1 MQRVLSRAQVR
12 DIDRRATDL
21 CRVPSL
27 LLMENAGR
35 GAVEEIVA
43 LFGGRLPPRLEVV
56 VVCGAGNNA
65 GDGYVVARRLAL
77 LGANVQ
83 VLALADRDRLEGD
96 ALVNHDA
103 YCGIG
108 GRILV
113 LSQGDNSAG
122 FAQDGA
128 VVQLLAGAELI
139 VDALLGTGVN
149 REVVG
154 LARQLIERV
163 NAVPARK
170 VALDLP
176 SGLDADSGR
185 VHGVAV
191 QAELTVTFAAHKL
204 GLLTPSGLLQA
215 GRVVVKDIG
224 VPLTERDGVG
234 QSAWL
239 VEGTDVARA
248 LPRRSPSAHKMSSG
262 RVLVLAGSRGK
273 TGAALLVAR
282 GALRAGAGLV
292 TIASWPDA
300 LPVIA
305 GRVLEAM
312 TAELDPAQLSRTLD
326 PLLEAADVV
335 AIGPGFGLDAGARNV
350 VERVLLGHS
359 GTIVAD
365 ADALTHFAGRL
376 SALRATSR
384 LVLTPHPGELARLLG
399 IDARAVEAD
408 RFAAL
413 TRAVEESGTTVLLKG
428 PHTLIGTPGSAPRI
442 GPASTP
448 ALATAGAGDVLCG
461 VIAGLCCSVEPFV
474 ATWAGVY
481 VHGLAAAGWALEHG
495 ADRGLLASEVADRI
509 PRVIAELS
517 GVRGSLTD

>member
-1 MQRVLSRAQVR
+1 MQRVLSRTQVR
-12 DIDRRATDL
+12 DFDRRATDL
-21 CRVPSL
+21 YQVPSL

-43 LFGGRLPPRLEVV
+43 LYGGRLPPGLEVV

-65 GDGYVVARRLAL
+65 GDGYVVARRLTL
-77 LGANVQ
+77 LGADVQ
-83 VLALADRDRLEGD
+83 VVALADRDRLRGD

-103 YCGIG
+103 FRGIG
-108 GRILV
+108 GRILAV
-113 LSQGDNSAG
+113 SPGNGAADLGEDS
-122 FAQDGA
+122 A
-128 VVQLLAGAELI
+128 VVQLLAGAKLI
-139 VDALLGTGVN
+139 VDALLGTGVD

-154 LARQLIERV
+154 LARELIERV
-163 NAVPARK
+163 NAAPARK

-176 SGLDADSGR
+176 SGLDADSGA
-185 VHGVAV
+185 VHGVSV
-191 QAELTVTFAAHKL
+191 HAELTVTFAAHKL
-204 GLLTPSGLLQA
+204 GLLTPSGLRQA

-224 VPLTERDGVG
+224 VPLSERDGVG

-239 VEGTDVARA
+239 IEGADVARA
-248 LPRRSPSAHKMSSG
+248 LPRRSPSAHKVSSG

-300 LPVIA
+300 MPAIA
-305 GRVLEAM
+305 SRVLEAM
-312 TAELDPAQLSRTLD
+312 TAELDPEQLSRTLD

-335 AIGPGFGLDAGARNV
+335 AIGPGFGLDEAARTV
-350 VERVLLGHS
+350 VERVLLRHA

-376 SALRATSR
+376 PALRESSR
-384 LVLTPHPGELARLLG
+384 LVLTPHPGELGRMLG
-399 IDARAVEAD
+399 SDAKAVEAD
-408 RFAAL
+408 RFTAL
-413 TRAVEESGTTVLLKG
+413 ARAVEESGATVLLKG
-428 PHTLIGTPGSAPRI
+428 PHTLIGTPDEAPRV

-448 ALATAGAGDVLCG
+448 ALATGGAGDVLCG

-474 ATWAGVY
+474 AAWAGVY
-481 VHGLAAAGWALEHG
+481 VHGLSAAEWAAQYG

-509 PRVIAELS
+509 PRVLAELS
-517 GVRGSLTD
+517 GGRGSLTD